1 MNKLLKR
8 GVVLAAAPIV
18 LAGCVSTTEA
28 PWNHN
33 WKVCSAV
40 GAAGG
45 ALIGALESTPAM
57 GWGAVGGAVVGGL
70 VCALGDKDS
79 DFDGV
84 MDSKDECPDTPQGLQ
99 VDEVGC
105 PLPAEAE
112 DMTIVM
118 SGKEYVRFH
127 FDSADL
133 TDAYKQ
139 ELTELAPMLR
149 DADATIMVTGHTD
162 SIGSEAYN
170 QGLSERRATAVHDYL
185 VSQGVA
191 DEKISPA
198 GQGESNPVADNSTEE
213 GRSQNRRVEI
223 FVDY

>member
-1 MNKLLKR
+1 MNSFLKR
-8 GVVLAAAPIV
+8 GILLAAAPIV
-18 LAGCVSTTEA
+18 LAGCASTGEST
-28 PWNHN
+28 WNHN

-40 GAAGG
+40 GAGAG
-45 ALIGALESTPAM
+45 ALAGSASSTSAM

-70 VCALGDKDS
+70 VCALTDKDS
-79 DFDGV
+79 DGDGV
-84 MDSKDECPDTPQGLQ
+84 MDSKDECPDTPKGLQ

-105 PLPAEAE
+105 PLAGAE

-127 FDSADL
+127 FDSAEL

-139 ELTELAPMLR
+139 ELEQLAPTLS
-149 DADATIMVTGHTD
+149 DAEAMIVVTGHTD
-162 SIGSEAYN
+162 SIGAEAYN
-170 QGLSERRATAVHDYL
+170 QDLSERRAASVHDYL

-198 GQGESNPVADNSTEE
+198 GKGESSPIADNSTEE
-213 GRSQNRRVEI
+213 GRSQNRRVEV